1 MKPQFSFW
9 KEGKNIKTPFY
20 HLPFMVGET
29 CEDND
34 FCLTFFSV
42 SRYDLPWGE
51 PCYYR
56 KWDKLIGKWALSTS
70 WASHTMVPTQTTS
83 STNYY

>member
-42 SRYDLPWGE
+42 SRYDLP
-51 PCYYR
+51 
-56 KWDKLIGKWALSTS
+56 
-70 WASHTMVPTQTTS
+70 
-83 STNYY
+83 